1 MRRPLNTHFVLLPQM
16 RLVAFHLEQKQ
27 KSFSRFL
34 NIFVGTKCRI
44 LVPKKIIVNNCR
56 FNCRELSLNNNPLK
70 RAILLVKIQRTR
82 KASASGGNLLRSTKE
97 EAQHKRGK

>member
-1 MRRPLNTHFVLLPQM
+1 M

-34 NIFVGTKCRI
+34 NIFVAIKDGVF
-44 LVPKKIIVNNCR
+44 LFQKIIVNNCR
-56 FNCRELSLNNNPLK
+56 FNCRELSLNNNPLE

-82 KASASGGNLLRSTKE
+82 KAFGAPTKLVAEWGE
-97 EAQHKRGK
+97 EERRQPQRT